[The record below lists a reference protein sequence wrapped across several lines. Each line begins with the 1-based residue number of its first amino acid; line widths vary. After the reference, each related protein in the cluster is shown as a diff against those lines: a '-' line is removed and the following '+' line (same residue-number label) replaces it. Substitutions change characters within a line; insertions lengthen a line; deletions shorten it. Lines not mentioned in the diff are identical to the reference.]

1 MGISEREH
9 HIKVLE
15 NLLSYYKAREKC
27 EGYYDSTLKD
37 NVEAL
42 QYAISSLKTDESYQ
56 IMYEGG
62 EIFTKDEVIAMLTDL
77 RLEIEKIFDN
87 RPLPCSHYQRTLFY
101 GEVDDLI
108 LDKINELKGES
119 ENKE

>member
-1 MGISEREH
+1 MGMSEREH

-15 NLLSYYKAREKC
+15 NLLSHYKAREKC

-42 QYAISSLKTDESYQ
+42 EYAISSLKTDEAYQ

-62 EIFTKDEVIAMLTDL
+62 EIFTKDDMAAMLT
-77 RLEIEKIFDN
+77 EIQQEIDAEAWTRECLDGSDERIVEMESVNKII
-87 RPLPCSHYQRTLFY
+87 QQ
-101 GEVDDLI
+101 
-108 LDKINELKGES
+108 KIDAMKN
-119 ENKE
+119 N

>member
-1 MGISEREH
+1 MSEREH

-15 NLLSYYKAREKC
+15 NLLSHYKAREKC

-42 QYAISSLKTDESYQ
+42 EYAISSLKTDEAYQ

-62 EIFTKDEVIAMLTDL
+62 EIFTKDDMAAMLEEL
-77 RLEIEKIFDN
+77 QLEIEELDTPNNGSAYMDCVEIIQQKIDA
-87 RPLPCSHYQRTLFY
+87 
-101 GEVDDLI
+101 
-108 LDKINELKGES
+108 LK
-119 ENKE
+119 EN